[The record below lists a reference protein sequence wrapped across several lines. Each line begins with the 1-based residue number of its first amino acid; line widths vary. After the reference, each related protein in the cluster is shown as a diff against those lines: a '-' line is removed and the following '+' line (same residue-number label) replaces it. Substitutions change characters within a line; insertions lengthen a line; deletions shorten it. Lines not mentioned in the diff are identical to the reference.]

1 MKRCHVLVLSRYRL
15 TGQALRDALA
25 TRRDRYEITFHSC
38 GERDCTRSSSGK
50 GSPDVVI
57 TTCLD
62 SCRWNLR
69 TSTHLF
75 PEAKHIVVCREPSE
89 RQQMEWLESGVHGIV
104 DEANSE
110 ITFEMLETILRS
122 VCSGALWAPR
132 EVVSRLVAGL
142 RQPASSNKPLKAV
155 PESADEL
162 TPRERELLGLVASG
176 LTNKQVGEMLFIS
189 EKTVKGHL
197 TNIYRKLDV
206 RNRLQATLRG
216 GMLPPRAPQQA

>member
-1 MKRCHVLVLSRYRL
+1 M
-15 TGQALRDALA
+15 
-25 TRRDRYEITFHSC
+25 
-38 GERDCTRSSSGK
+38 
-50 GSPDVVI
+50 VI

-69 TSTHLF
+69 SSTHLF
-75 PEAKHIVVCREPSE
+75 PEAKHIAVCREPSE
-89 RQQMEWLESGVHGIV
+89 KQQMEWLESGVHGIV

-110 ITFEMLETILRS
+110 INFEFLETIIRS

-132 EVVSRLVAGL
+132 EVVSRLVTVRRTA
-142 RQPASSNKPLKAV
+142 ASSNRSLKAL
-155 PESADEL
+155 PESSDEL

-206 RNRLQATLRG
+206 RNRLQATLRAG